1 MPRAVREKYEAMLD
15 NKKTR
20 ELAKKMSANW
30 YQALL
35 HPNAEDYQ
43 RAIAFVRRV
52 CV

>member
-15 NKKTR
+15 NEKTR
-20 ELAKKMSANW
+20 ELAKKMIANFD
-30 YQALL
+30 QALL
-35 HPNAEDYQ
+35 HPDTEDYQ